1 MELKNPKSRAPKRD
15 PKASRTTTTQ
25 IAMKDNNRGL
35 DNNLSIVTSKLA
47 PHEIPPLNLKLKDVD
62 IFEIPDSII
71 EEELGHADKLLAMG
85 ADKKDVGVCKQ
96 LSSSEN
102 IADKNSEAV
111 AVQPEPSRASLC
123 K

>member
-1 MELKNPKSRAPKRD
+1 MKNPKSRAPKRD

-35 DNNLSIVTSKLA
+35 DNNLTIVTSKLA

-71 EEELGHADKLLAMG
+71 EEDLGRAYNKVTPTVG
-85 ADKKDVGVCKQ
+85 KDA
-96 LSSSEN
+96 SHD
-102 IADKNSEAV
+102 AKNDSA
-111 AVQPEPSRASLC
+111 AHTVQPESIKAASSSFR